1 MLSSW
6 GVAFEGFDVEAQP
19 ERKADLER
27 VGVKRVPAT
36 IVGDRV
42 VHGWNPQAL
51 AELVGVRY
59 RAPKKLSPVELAERM
74 DVVLAATQ
82 RAIRQ
87 VPREH
92 LGMKYPGR
100 DRTVRQLG
108 FHAFRVAASFMD
120 TREQG
125 GLLSDWFEENAPPEM
140 ADGEAVARYG
150 ETVRKRLDA
159 YYTRPGW
166 CDGEVSTY
174 YGPQS
179 APDFMERTTWHAAQ
193 HLRQIYWFLD
203 QMGVEA
209 EAPLTDADLEGLPF
223 PTEVWS

>member
-1 MLSSW
+1 M
-6 GVAFEGFDVEAQP
+6 AFEGFDVEAQP

-27 VGVKRVPAT
+27 VGVTRVPAT
-36 IVGDRV
+36 IVGNRV

-51 AELVGVRY
+51 AELVGVLY
-59 RAPKKLSPVELAERM
+59 RAPKKLSPAELAERM

-82 RAIRQ
+82 RALRQ
-87 VPREH
+87 VPAEH

-108 FHAFRVAASFMD
+108 FHVFRVAASFAD

-125 GLLSDWFEENAPPEM
+125 RLLADWFEENPPPEM
-140 ADGEAVARYG
+140 ADGDAVARHG
-150 ETVRKRLDA
+150 ETVRKRLQA
-159 YYTRPGW
+159 YFTRPGW
-166 CDGEVSTY
+166 CDGEVNTY

-179 APDFMERTTWHAAQ
+179 APEFMERTTWHAAQ

-203 QMGVEA
+203 QMRVKA
-209 EAPLTDADLEGLPF
+209 EAPLTDADLDGLPF

>member
-1 MLSSW
+1 M
-6 GVAFEGFDVEAQP
+6 AFDGFDVEAEP
-19 ERKADLER
+19 ARRADLER
-27 VGVKRVPAT
+27 FGVMRVPAT

-51 AELVGVRY
+51 AELVGVAY
-59 RAPKKLSPVELAERM
+59 RAPKKLTPAQLAERM
-74 DVVLAATQ
+74 DMVLAATQ

-100 DRTVRQLG
+100 DRTVHQLG
-108 FHAFRVAASFMD
+108 FHVFRVAASFAD
-120 TREQG
+120 AREQG
-125 GLLSDWFEENAPPEM
+125 HLDGTWFEENAPATM
-140 ADGEAVARYG
+140 ADGEAVARHG
-150 ETVRKRLDA
+150 ETVRRRLRA
-159 YYTRPGW
+159 CFGKPGW

-179 APDFMERTTWHAAQ
+179 APELMERTTWHCAQ

-203 QMGVEA
+203 QIGVETD
-209 EAPLTDADLEGLPF
+209 APLSDADLEGLPF
-223 PTEVWS
+223 PREIWS